1 MLKCKIFIDR
11 HLHDNFIMSNILNNQ
26 ISSQSVQIA
35 PTYSF
40 TIALERDGVINQI
53 VTPCVSSPDYFI
65 PIERSLEAIALMRSK
80 KYNIVVITDQPAAG
94 RGFMTPQDIDL
105 VHQRM
110 LELLGQANC
119 PSLNGIYY
127 SISGVK
133 DDIYVKPNIG
143 MFQRAAQEVK
153 VDFKGGV
160 VVGDDIEDLKS
171 AIKIG
176 ATPILVL
183 TGNGQETLKKLNRY
197 ANRDLKRRTLVFDTL
212 WDFAMSIPEQT
223 D

>member
-1 MLKCKIFIDR
+1 MP
-11 HLHDNFIMSNILNNQ
+11 NILNSQ
-26 ISSQSVQIA
+26 INSSPSQIA
-35 PTYSF
+35 PVYSF
-40 TIALERDGVINQI
+40 TVALERDGVINQI
-53 VTPCVSSPDYFI
+53 INPCVTSADLFV
-65 PIERSLEAIALMRSK
+65 PIDRSIEAIALMRSK
-80 KYNIVVITDQPAAG
+80 KYNIVVITDQHG
-94 RGFMTPQDIDL
+94 VGKGFITPYDIDS

-119 PSLNGIYY
+119 SSINGIYY

-133 DDIYVKPNIG
+133 DDIYVKPNVG
-143 MFQRAAQEVK
+143 MFQRATTEVK

-171 AIKIG
+171 AVKIG

-197 ANRDLKRRTLVFDTL
+197 AYKDLKRRTLVFETL
-212 WDFAMSIPEQT
+212 WDFAVSIPEQE

>member
-1 MLKCKIFIDR
+1 
-11 HLHDNFIMSNILNNQ
+11 MSNILNNQ
-26 ISSQSVQIA
+26 ISSQNTQLA

-53 VTPCVSSPDYFI
+53 MNPGVIGPDYFI
-65 PIERSLEAIALMRSK
+65 PIERSLEAIALMRNK
-80 KYNIVVITDQPAAG
+80 KYNIVVITDQPLAG
-94 RGFMTPQDIDL
+94 RGVMTPQDVDL

-119 PSLNGIYY
+119 SSINGIYY

-143 MFQRAAQEVK
+143 MFQRASQEVK

-171 AIKIG
+171 AVKVG

-197 ANRDLKRRTLVFDTL
+197 ANRDLKRRTLVFESL
-212 WDFAMSIPEQT
+212 WDFAVSIPEQQ